1 MSLQSI
7 IDSATQIQF
16 ASTKTV
22 GTTVS
27 RNGRI
32 RTGQLA
38 SNQPWQL
45 VVDFAP
51 LSTYAD
57 VRGVL
62 QQIDYLD
69 SVHTEAVN
77 IGSTNTGLSWITAY
91 QGDLSSAQISQI
103 TATTSYAGATIDL
116 DVSGVTGANP
126 SDYVFRA
133 GDFFQF
139 DGGYKYPYQVV
150 SDVQLGAGGTI
161 SVSLNRPIIGQTG
174 YLINSGKGILVGT
187 DVTWTV
193 KIMGKPTW
201 TVLPSRYVAF
211 NGSFALM
218 EVIEG

>member
-7 IDSATQIQF
+7 INSSTQIQF

-32 RTGQLA
+32 KVGQLA

-51 LSTYAD
+51 INTYSE
-57 VRGVL
+57 VRGIL

-69 SVHTEAVN
+69 SAHTEAVE
-77 IGSTNTGLSWITAY
+77 IGSSNTGLSWITEY
-91 QGDLSSAQISQI
+91 QGDLSSAQIAQI
-103 TATTSYAGATIDL
+103 AATTTYDGATATL
-116 DVSGVTGANP
+116 DISGVTGALP

-133 GDFFQF
+133 GDFVQF
-139 DGGYKYPYQVV
+139 DDGYKYPYQVV
-150 SDVQLGAGGTI
+150 SDVQLGGGSTI
-161 SVSLNRPIIGQTG
+161 SVTFNRPIIQQTG
-174 YLINSGKGILVGT
+174 YSINGTKGVLVGN
-187 DVTWTV
+187 DVTWTL
-193 KIMGKPTW
+193 KMMGKPTY
-201 TVLPSRYVAF
+201 TVLPNKYVAF